1 MGLRLVP
8 DLPIFANDEPE
19 VPFDVIVTN
28 PSHRHPNV
36 TYAEVMSFSFIVDG
50 SYPHGAVI
58 MLLSDA
64 SVAEHICQPGDTI
77 ENTSTGVSVEAVD
90 A

>member
-19 VPFDVIVTN
+19 VPFDVHVGNRHIARVLRFTEVERLSFEVTKE
-28 PSHRHPNV
+28 SPNGKL
-36 TYAEVMSFSFIVDG
+36 TMHHSDG
-50 SYPHGAVI
+50 RTSEYI
-58 MLLSDA
+58 CDA
-64 SVAEHICQPGDTI
+64 GDCV
-77 ENTSTGVSVEAVD
+77 ESNSVSVEAVD

>member
-19 VPFDVIVTN
+19 VPFDVLVSNSTTNLGLCFTKVESLSFEVTEESPYGKLTLKHSDGRTTERICESGDSVKSN
-28 PSHRHPNV
+28 GFV
-36 TYAEVMSFSFIVDG
+36 T
-50 SYPHGAVI
+50 
-58 MLLSDA
+58 
-64 SVAEHICQPGDTI
+64 
-77 ENTSTGVSVEAVD
+77 VEAVE